1 MTDTDKLNQKI
12 EMSGYKKNYLAKVL
26 GITPAAL
33 YQKIANRRE
42 FKASEINMLCKIL
55 GITSLTE
62 KEAIFFASKVA

>member
-26 GITPAAL
+26 GITPATL

-62 KEAIFFASKVA
+62 KEAIFFANKVA

>member
-1 MTDTDKLNQKI
+1 MTDTDKLNRKI
-12 EMSGYKKNYLAKVL
+12 EMSGYKKNYLAKEL

-42 FKASEINMLCKIL
+42 FKASEINILCKIL

-62 KEAIFFASKVA
+62 KEAIFFAREVA